1 MPVKISR
8 DRSVS
13 NPLMKLVEEGN
24 LKDLRQALGKEFPE
38 LQDKDVKALIIYFEL
53 KGVYEKGNFL

>member
-1 MPVKISR
+1 
-8 DRSVS
+8 
-13 NPLMKLVEEGN
+13 MKLVEEGN

-53 KGVYEKGNFL
+53 KGVYEKGNF